1 MVSMSKTL
9 LLQWLVVSSTAAQ
22 ISASGPSPP
31 IILRI
36 RKADGSIGKIQIAN
50 QDETTLASVLST
62 FSHEESVLSTKCSIG
77 TETIEDTDKPLA
89 SFKLK
94 NGSLITIS
102 PSKISKK
109 DDSNKHA
116 STKTVK
122 ESPSIRYTD
131 FDPYPDLARSS
142 HSAAARRNRA
152 LARLP
157 NRRSMSY
164 SDIADLHSFMH
175 VIEPQSEGSLK
186 RVYMCSIGA
195 QRFNENC
202 TIMPTKKQLKATK
215 GKAKPQIKN
224 RCAILFG
231 TVNKERVD
239 QAVSVKARTSL
250 STPLYE
256 MQMCDVAKV
265 HTIWEPPQSGT
276 ATAYDASMLIKGKE
290 YERAVEIAEALGLR
304 VIGWIYSYADDRQ
317 KGENDS
323 DNGIGEDSLPVFAR
337 DIVHGAKGQV
347 ENMQKLGHDHG
358 QKYLTLALDAKS
370 GAAEAFQL
378 SNVSVQ
384 MVAEGVLSIPERG
397 DFKRFVKTQES
408 ISLDNK
414 ETKELDSVLCLI
426 NTAMLSHE
434 GRLSGKAHVNSV
446 KKVGG
451 LTAKKK
457 KAILAKIEDGSD
469 GDIIDE
475 LCDFSAIMALDRSL
489 SKEDLAYLCK
499 LVVKYSKGMRKG
511 IEMDNK
517 LKLVLKSVLAS

>member
-1 MVSMSKTL
+1 MVSISRSSL
-9 LLQWLVVSSTAAQ
+9 WYWVALCSTAAQ

-31 IILRI
+31 VILRI
-36 RKADGSIGKIQIAN
+36 RKADGSIGKIQITN
-50 QDETTLASVLST
+50 QDETTLSSILST
-62 FSHEESVLSTKCSIG
+62 FSDKDSSSPIKCSIG
-77 TETIEDTDKPLA
+77 TKTIEDTDKPLA
-89 SFKLK
+89 SFELK
-94 NGSLITIS
+94 NGSLITIA
-102 PSKISKK
+102 PPKITEKK
-109 DDSNKHA
+109 NDDD
-116 STKTVK
+116 TPK
-122 ESPSIRYTD
+122 ESPSVRYTD

-142 HSAAARRNRA
+142 HSAAARRNKA

-164 SDIADLHSFMH
+164 SNIADLHSYMH
-175 VIEPQSEGSLK
+175 VIEPQTEGALK

-239 QAVSVKARTSL
+239 QSVNAKARTSL

-256 MQMCDVAKV
+256 MNMCDVAKV

-276 ATAYDASMLIKGKE
+276 ANAYDASKLITSKE
-290 YERAVEIAEALGLR
+290 YERAVEIAEALGMR

-317 KGENDS
+317 KGGNDDGS
-323 DNGIGEDSLPVFAR
+323 GEDSLPVFTR

-347 ENMQKLGHDHG
+347 KNMQKLGHDNG
-358 QKYLTLALDAKS
+358 QQYLTLALDSKS

-384 MVAEGVLSIPERG
+384 MVAEGVLVIPEKG
-397 DFKRFVKTQES
+397 GFNRFVQTRES
-408 ISLDNK
+408 ISVDNK

-434 GRLSGKAHVNSV
+434 GRLSGKAGVNSV
-446 KKVGG
+446 KKEGG

-457 KAILAKIEDGSD
+457 KVILDKIEDGND
-469 GDIIDE
+469 GNIIDE
-475 LCDFSAIMALDRSL
+475 LCDFSTIMALDRSL

-517 LKLVLKSVLAS
+517 LKLVLKSVLAI